1 MIRTSS
7 KPLVAGTI
15 ALGLAIAS
23 ALGIAAPAAA
33 ASGYTVTK
41 LVSDQSGV
49 AAHRDTD
56 LVNAWGLTAG
66 PTTPWW
72 VADNGTNLST
82 IYDAAGTKQS
92 LVVTVTGA
100 PTGAVFNGGTGFVVS
115 HNGQSGPSVFMFANE
130 SGRIRGWNPS
140 VGTSTPPSTNTFTVV
155 NRSGI
160 GAIFKGLA
168 IATTAGGSGD
178 LLYAT
183 DFHNGVVDVFDSTF
197 HQMHMAG
204 AFQDPNIPNGFA
216 PFGIQNIGGS
226 IFVTYAKQ
234 DAAAEDDVA
243 GAHLGF
249 VDMYDTSGKLLER
262 VASRGP
268 LNAPWGLAMAPSNF
282 GFRSGDLLVGNFGN
296 GTIHAYDVS
305 TNPPTLAGTV
315 RAPNG
320 DPIVIDGLWAL
331 EFGMGDATVNGTT
344 NTLFFTAGPAG
355 ETHGLFGTITP
366 SS

>member
-1 MIRTSS
+1 MTRPSFRPS
-7 KPLVAGTI
+7 VAAAI
-15 ALGLAIAS
+15 ALGVAIVAALA
-23 ALGIAAPAAA
+23 GAAPASAA
-33 ASGYTVTK
+33 GGYTVTE

-49 AAHRDTD
+49 ATNRDTD
-56 LVNAWGLTAG
+56 LVNAWGLAAG

-72 VADNGTNLST
+72 VSDNGTNKST
-82 IYDAAGTKQS
+82 LYDASGTKQS

-100 PTGAVFNGGTGFVVS
+100 PTGAVFNGGTSFVVS
-115 HNGQSGPSVFMFANE
+115 NGTQSGPALFLFANE
-130 SGRIRGWNPS
+130 SGRIRGWNPT
-140 VGTSTPPSTNTFTVV
+140 VGTTTPPSTSTFTVV
-155 NRSGI
+155 NRSGK

-168 IATTAGGSGD
+168 IASTSNGD
-178 LLYAT
+178 RLYAT
-183 DFHNGVVDVFDSTF
+183 DFHNAIVDVFDGSF
-197 HQMHMAG
+197 HQIRTAG
-204 AFQDPNIPNGFA
+204 AFQDPNIPDGFA

-234 DAAAEDDVA
+234 DAKAEDDVA

-249 VDMYDTSGKLLER
+249 VDMYDASGKLLER

-282 GFRSGDLLVGNFGN
+282 GGRSGDLLVGNFGN

-305 TNPPTLAGTV
+305 TNPPTLEGTV

-320 DPIVIDGLWAL
+320 DPLVIDGLWAL
-331 EFGMGDATVNGTT
+331 EFGMGDATVNGST

-366 SS
+366 AS